1 MSLFSAH
8 SFDPPGL
15 RRITLLQ
22 GEVQVSGDP
31 GVEVSTVLGS
41 CVATCLYDPVA
52 RIGGMNH
59 FLLAEP
65 PAHHKDMAFDEHY
78 GVFLMELLINRMI
91 GQGALKSRFR
101 ARLYG
106 GANMH
111 SLGQQIGTVNAA
123 FARLFLEQEGIEL
136 AFADLGGDSARRV
149 HFRPASGQVRCRT
162 VDARKAPAALPVRR
176 PEKASGDV
184 EFF

>member
-1 MSLFSAH
+1 MNQMSSL
-8 SFDPPGL
+8 SFDPPSL
-15 RRITLLQ
+15 RRVTLLQ
-22 GEVQVSGDP
+22 GEVYVSADP
-31 GVEVSTVLGS
+31 DVEVSTVLGS

-52 RIGGMNH
+52 RIGGINH

-91 GQGALKSRFR
+91 GEGALKSRFR

-106 GANMH
+106 GANMNRV
-111 SLGQQIGTVNAA
+111 GQPIGSVNGA
-123 FARLFLEQEGIEL
+123 FAQTFLRAERIEL
-136 AFADLGGDSARRV
+136 AFADLGGESARRV

-176 PEKASGDV
+176 PEMASGDV